1 MYYAYTRGLGDKG
14 PVHHLKIY
22 NYLVTEILGIIAMQI
37 HDYQGRQVLDNAH
50 RQDTRLS
57 RSSKLNLILIMLDA

>member
-22 NYLVTEILGIIAMQI
+22 NYVVTEILDYKAIQI
-37 HDYQGRQVLDNAH
+37 HDYQGRQYPDNAH

-57 RSSKLNLILIMLDA
+57 RSSKLDLILIMVDA

>member
-22 NYLVTEILGIIAMQI
+22 NYVVTEILDYLVTKIP
-37 HDYQGRQVLDNAH
+37 DYQGQQYPDNAH

-57 RSSKLNLILIMLDA
+57 RSSKLDLILNTLDA

>member
-14 PVHHLKIY
+14 PVHYLKIY
-22 NYLVTEILGIIAMQI
+22 NYIVTKILGIISIQYL
-37 HDYQGRQVLDNAH
+37 DYLAIQYPDNAH

-57 RSSKLNLILIMLDA
+57 RSSKLTLIYIMADA